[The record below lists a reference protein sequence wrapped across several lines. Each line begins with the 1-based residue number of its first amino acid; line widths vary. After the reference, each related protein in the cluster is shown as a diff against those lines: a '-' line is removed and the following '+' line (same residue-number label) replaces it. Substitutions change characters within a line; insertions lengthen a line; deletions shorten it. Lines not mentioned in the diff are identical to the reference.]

1 MATEIGGHNVEM
13 RLQCTSDR
21 IPTTAVVAAAMD
33 EDQRRRRLITP
44 VGIMQPQ
51 TLRFVETIFRV
62 GR

>member
-1 MATEIGGHNVEM
+1 M

-33 EDQRRRRLITP
+33 EEQRRCRLIAP

-51 TLRFVETIFRV
+51 ALGFVETVFCV

>member
-1 MATEIGGHNVEM
+1 MTTEIGGHNVKM

-33 EDQRRRRLITP
+33 EEQRRYRLIAP

-51 TLRFVETIFRV
+51 ALGFVETVFWV